1 MQTQTPQPAQVALAK
16 PPVVSVPAA
25 VVSSPGVTTLP
36 MNVAGISVAIGQ
48 PQKTAGQTVVAQPV
62 NVQQLLKYKQQTAV
76 QQQKA
81 IQPQV
86 AQGQA
91 AVQQKLTTQQ
101 ITTQGPQQKVAYAA
115 QPALKTQ
122 FLTTPIS
129 QAQKLAGTQQVQTQ
143 IQVAKLP
150 QVVQQQTPVASIQQV
165 ASASQQASPQTVTL
179 TQATAAGQQV
189 QMIPT
194 VTATAQLVQQKLIQ
208 QQVVTTASASLQTP
222 GGPSPAQLPASSDSP
237 SQQPKLQ
244 MRVPAVRLKTPTKPP
259 CQ

>member
-62 NVQQLLKYKQQTAV
+62 HVQQLLKLKQQAV

-101 ITTQGPQQKVAYAA
+101 ITTQGPQQKVAYAT

-194 VTATAQLVQQKLIQ
+194 VTATAQVVQQKLIQ

-222 GGPSPAQLPASSDSP
+222 GGPSPAQLPTSSDSP